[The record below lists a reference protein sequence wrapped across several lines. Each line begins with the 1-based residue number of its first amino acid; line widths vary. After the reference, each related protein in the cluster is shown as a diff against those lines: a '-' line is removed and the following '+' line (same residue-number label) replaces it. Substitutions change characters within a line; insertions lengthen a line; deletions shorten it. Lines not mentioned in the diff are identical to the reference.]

1 MAAPVA
7 APGRALLR
15 AGAERLLPGGVR
27 NLLRPWLEGGT
38 PGPGRDF
45 CLSHSRVRL
54 RGAVYTRS
62 RVWGRVG
69 ARGGAWGREGPGVAG
84 SPGAGRVGEAGV
96 TR

>member
-69 ARGGAWGREGPGVAG
+69 TRGARGGGLSRGGEGQRRG
-84 SPGAGRVGEAGV
+84 
-96 TR
+96 